1 VTRPKAS
8 ESRSVRAFERPWPG
22 FGRGAGWPH
31 AARQGLAAGLLGL
44 VVALGPPGSPRAQD
58 AAPLPPATAAVID
71 YQRVMREAKAAQS
84 IRNQVEARRIRY
96 QEEIAA
102 QEQRLLEADRE
113 LARQRGILEADAF
126 AELRKMFEEDVAKVQ
141 RFVQERRQQLDDVS
155 AMAMGEVREAVI
167 QVVGELAE
175 QRGFN
180 LVLPSAGVLLFS
192 PQIEITDEV
201 LDRLD
206 AQLPDVRVPERPN

>member
-1 VTRPKAS
+1 MHDRRRLSAG
-8 ESRSVRAFERPWPG
+8 RWPWQRRRLSI
-22 FGRGAGWPH
+22 FGLSNI
-31 AARQGLAAGLLGL
+31 RQPTIRLTL
-44 VVALGPPGSPRAQD
+44 VALVLALTSASPPSNAQETD
-58 AAPLPPATAAVID
+58 APLPSATAAVID

-84 IRNQVEARRIRY
+84 IRNQIEARRALY

-102 QEQRLLEADRE
+102 EEQRLLEADRE
-113 LARQRGILEADAF
+113 LAGQRGVLSSEAF
-126 AELRKMFEEDVAKVQ
+126 AEQRKAFEEEVAKVQ

-167 QVVGELAE
+167 QVVGELAD

-201 LDRLD
+201 LDKLD
-206 AQLPDVRVPERPN
+206 TNLPDVRVPERAP

>member
-1 VTRPKAS
+1 MLDWCR
-8 ESRSVRAFERPWPG
+8 RSAQRRWP
-22 FGRGAGWPH
+22 R
-31 AARQGLAAGLLGL
+31 RAGLPAFAL
-44 VVALGPPGSPRAQD
+44 VLVLVSVLAGAVPPSAAQE
-58 AAPLPPATAAVID
+58 ASSPLPPATAAVID
-71 YQRVMREAKAAQS
+71 YQRVMREARAAQS
-84 IRNQVEARRIRY
+84 IRNQVEARRVRY

-102 QEQRLLEADRE
+102 EEQRLLEADRE
-113 LARQRGILEADAF
+113 LARQRSILSTEAF
-126 AELRKMFEEDVAKVQ
+126 AERRKAFEEEVAQVQ

-155 AMAMGEVREAVI
+155 AMALGEVREAVI
-167 QVVGELAE
+167 QVVGELAD

-206 AQLPDVRVPERPN
+206 KSLPEVRVPERAR

>member
-1 VTRPKAS
+1 MRGRLRRRAS
-8 ESRSVRAFERPWPG
+8 IRLVSTLLAPLLALALWLA
-22 FGRGAGWPH
+22 GASAPL
-31 AARQGLAAGLLGL
+31 LAQ
-44 VVALGPPGSPRAQD
+44 SPAQS
-58 AAPLPPATAAVID
+58 LPPATAAVID

-84 IRNQVEARRIRY
+84 IRNQVEARRARY

-102 QEQRLLEADRE
+102 EEQRLLEADRE
-113 LARQRGILEADAF
+113 LARQRGILAADAF
-126 AELRKMFEEDVAKVQ
+126 AERRKAFEEDVARVQ

-155 AMAMGEVREAVI
+155 AMALGEVRESVI

-175 QRGFN
+175 RLGFN

-201 LDRLD
+201 LDELN
-206 AQLPDVRVPERPN
+206 AALPDVRVPESAR

>member
-1 VTRPKAS
+1 MPA
-8 ESRSVRAFERPWPG
+8 
-22 FGRGAGWPH
+22 GAGASGRTTLG
-31 AARQGLAAGLLGL
+31 AAVVAPLVALALWLLSAMAPLAAQ
-44 VVALGPPGSPRAQD
+44 S
-58 AAPLPPATAAVID
+58 LPPAVAAVID

-84 IRNQVEARRIRY
+84 IRNQVEARRALY

-102 QEQRLLEADRE
+102 EEQRLLEADRE
-113 LARQRGILEADAF
+113 LARQRSILAPEAF
-126 AELRKMFEEDVAKVQ
+126 AERRKAFEEDVARVQ

-155 AMAMGEVREAVI
+155 AMALGEVREAVI

-175 QRGFN
+175 RRGFN

-201 LDRLD
+201 LDELD
-206 AQLPDVRVPERPN
+206 AGLPDVRVPEQAP

>member
-1 VTRPKAS
+1 MTRPNSSGSLSAHAS
-8 ESRSVRAFERPWPG
+8 SAAGRSWRRFR
-22 FGRGAGWPH
+22 RGA
-31 AARQGLAAGLLGL
+31 AAGGLGLLLGFLTLAAP
-44 VVALGPPGSPRAQD
+44 AAQT
-58 AAPLPPATAAVID
+58 LPPATAAVID

-84 IRNQVEARRIRY
+84 IRNQVEARRVLY
-96 QEEIAA
+96 QEEIASE
-102 QEQRLLEADRE
+102 EQRLLEADRE
-113 LARQRGILEADAF
+113 LARQRGILAPDAF
-126 AELRKMFEEDVAKVQ
+126 AERRKTFEEDVARVQ

-155 AMAMGEVREAVI
+155 AMALGEVREMVI

-175 QRGFN
+175 ERGFN

-206 AQLPDVRVPERPN
+206 TTLPDVRVPERSR

>member
-1 VTRPKAS
+1 MLDWCR
-8 ESRSVRAFERPWPG
+8 RS
-22 FGRGAGWPH
+22 
-31 AARQGLAAGLLGL
+31 AARRRCGRFGLPALALASALLAALA
-44 VVALGPPGSPRAQD
+44 VAVPPSAAQD
-58 AAPLPPATAAVID
+58 AASPLPPATAAVID
-71 YQRVMREAKAAQS
+71 YQRVMREARAAQS

-102 QEQRLLEADRE
+102 EEQRLLEADRE
-113 LARQRGILEADAF
+113 LARQRGILSTEAF
-126 AELRKMFEEDVAKVQ
+126 AERRKAFEEEVAQVQ

-155 AMAMGEVREAVI
+155 AMALGEVREAVI
-167 QVVGELAE
+167 QVVGELAD

-206 AQLPDVRVPERPN
+206 AGLPDVRVPERAR

>member
-1 VTRPKAS
+1 MP
-8 ESRSVRAFERPWPG
+8 
-22 FGRGAGWPH
+22 
-31 AARQGLAAGLLGL
+31 Q
-44 VVALGPPGSPRAQD
+44 
-58 AAPLPPATAAVID
+58 ATAAVID

-84 IRNQVEARRIRY
+84 IRNQVEARRVRY

-102 QEQRLLEADRE
+102 EEQRLLEADRE
-113 LARQRGILEADAF
+113 LARQRGILEGEAF
-126 AELRKMFEEDVAKVQ
+126 AERRKTFEEDVARVQ

-155 AMAMGEVREAVI
+155 AMAMGEVREAMI

-192 PQIEITDEV
+192 PQIDITDDV

-206 AQLPDVRVPERPN
+206 AQLPDVRVAERPR